1 MRRLFVLITAGAS
14 SEGWPSSPSPARA
27 GAGPVTCMD
36 TVWSSAPR
44 STSSTD
50 FVAVPGFRDDPSA
63 IYPISIDVSAPV
75 PGADVEFRVL
85 STNVGAQ
92 THASRPGVTRFVP
105 NGSSSF
111 AYQWVEPNGSAAV
124 HVNSLEL
131 QWRSPSG
138 NPVNLRRGAWWC
150 STPRNA
156 EDVPARRRQ
165 LPLERRGPSCDA
177 GPLAVR

>member
-1 MRRLFVLITAGAS
+1 MRKLFILVSAVALVGGAAWMAVAATS
-14 SEGWPSSPSPARA
+14 RGVT
-27 GAGPVTCMD
+27 PVNCMD
-36 TVWSSAPR
+36 TVWRTTPV

-50 FVAVPGFRDDPSA
+50 FVAVPGFTDDPSA
-63 IYPISIDVSAPV
+63 IYPISINVSALV
-75 PGADVEFRVL
+75 SGAHVEFRVL

-92 THASRPGVTRFVP
+92 THASRPGATRFVP

-138 NPVNLRRGAWWC
+138 NPVNLRRGDMVVEYHTEAGGC
-150 STPRNA
+150 TGDRTP
-156 EDVPARRRQ
+156 EFP
-165 LPLERRGPSCDA
+165 
-177 GPLAVR
+177 

>member
-1 MRRLFVLITAGAS
+1 MRRFFVLITAVALVGGIALV
-14 SEGWPSSPSPARA
+14 AVA
-27 GAGPVTCMD
+27 GTGRGQTSVNCMD
-36 TVWSSAPR
+36 SVWSSTPT
-44 STSSTD
+44 STSSVN
-50 FVAVPGFRDDPSA
+50 FVTVPGFTDDPAA
-63 IYPISIDVSAPV
+63 IDPISINVSALV
-75 PGADVEFRVL
+75 SGADVEFRVL

-138 NPVNLRRGAWWC
+138 DPVNLHRGDMVVQYHTERGAC
-150 STPRNA
+150 IGST
-156 EDVPARRRQ
+156 
-165 LPLERRGPSCDA
+165 
-177 GPLAVR
+177 